1 MIKKDQPTK
10 RLSFNM
16 AITPEL
22 RVIID
27 ELQEHYSVN
36 VSQLLKNALVDHHRK
51 LKQLDNK

>member
-1 MIKKDQPTK
+1 MKKDQPK

-27 ELQEHYSVN
+27 ELQGQYSVN

-51 LKQLDNK
+51 LKSLDTK